1 MKIACV
7 GYRVWAIDIYQ
18 NLAGKLPEHEFLLQL
33 SEADFCELAI
43 AAFKPDLLLFY
54 GWSKIIPDNLVTN
67 CKCLMLHPSPLPKYR
82 GGSPLQNQIIRGET
96 KSAVTIFLMDEGIDT
111 GPIAKQEELD
121 LCGTLNDIFDR
132 ISIVGLRLT
141 LEIILE
147 GLSVHRQDEEEA
159 SYFSRRKPEDSEITI
174 DELTSQSS
182 LYLYNKIRMLQ
193 DPYPNPYI
201 VTSDGKKLIIKQ
213 VVVTS

>member
-1 MKIACV
+1 
-7 GYRVWAIDIYQ
+7 
-18 NLAGKLPEHEFLLQL
+18 
-33 SEADFCELAI
+33 
-43 AAFKPDLLLFY
+43 
-54 GWSKIIPDNLVTN
+54 
-67 CKCLMLHPSPLPKYR
+67 MLHPSPLPKYR

-111 GPIAKQEELD
+111 GPIAKQKELD
-121 LCGTLNDIFDR
+121 LSDTLNDIFER
-132 ISIVGLRLT
+132 ISVIGLQLT
-141 LEIILE
+141 LEIVRE
-147 GLSVHRQDEEEA
+147 GLRVHEQDEEQA

>member
-1 MKIACV
+1 M
-7 GYRVWAIDIYQ
+7 
-18 NLAGKLPEHEFLLQL
+18 
-33 SEADFCELAI
+33 
-43 AAFKPDLLLFY
+43 
-54 GWSKIIPDNLVTN
+54 
-67 CKCLMLHPSPLPKYR
+67 
-82 GGSPLQNQIIRGET
+82 
-96 KSAVTIFLMDEGIDT
+96 
-111 GPIAKQEELD
+111 
-121 LCGTLNDIFDR
+121 NDIFDR

-201 VTSDGKKLIIKQ
+201 VTSDGKKLVVKQ

>member
-7 GYRVWAIDIYQ
+7 GYRDWAIDIYQ
-18 NLAGKLPEHEFLLQL
+18 NLKGELPEHEFLLQL
-33 SEADFCELAI
+33 SEADYCELAI

-54 GWSKIIPDNLVTN
+54 GWSKIIPTNLVTN
-67 CKCLMLHPSPLPKYR
+67 YNCLMLHPSPLPKYR

-201 VTSDGKKLIIKQ
+201 VTSDGKKLVVKQ

>member
-1 MKIACV
+1 LKIACV
-7 GYRVWAIDIYQ
+7 GYRDWAIDIYQ
-18 NLAGKLPEHEFLLQL
+18 NLKGELPEHEFLLQL
-33 SEADFCELAI
+33 SEADYCELAI

-54 GWSKIIPDNLVTN
+54 GWSKIIPTNLVTN
-67 CKCLMLHPSPLPKYR
+67 YNCLMLHPSPLPKYR

-201 VTSDGKKLIIKQ
+201 VTSDGKKLVVKQ

>member
-1 MKIACV
+1 LKIACV
-7 GYRVWAIDIYQ
+7 GYRDWAIDIYQ
-18 NLAGKLPEHEFLLQL
+18 NLKGELPEHEFLLQL
-33 SEADFCELAI
+33 SEADYCELAI

-54 GWSKIIPDNLVTN
+54 GWSKIVPTNLVTN
-67 CKCLMLHPSPLPKYR
+67 YNCLMLHPSPLPKYR

-132 ISIVGLRLT
+132 ISAIGLKLT
-141 LEIILE
+141 LEIVRE
-147 GLSVHRQDEEEA
+147 GLSVYEQDEEKA
-159 SYFSRRKPEDSEITI
+159 THFNRRKPHESEITI
-174 DELTSQSS
+174 DELSNQSS

-193 DPYPNPYI
+193 DPYPNPFI
-201 VTSDGKKLIIKQ
+201 KTIDGKIIMIKGA
-213 VVVTS
+213 VIES